1 MVLTAAGQTL
11 GTLEYMSPEQL
22 QGKKLDG
29 RSDIYALGMVA
40 YEMLTGNL
48 PFEGDTPAELI
59 RGHLKQ
65 LPRPVSEAA
74 PDLGIPKAMDRIIAR
89 MLAKDREQR
98 YADVRE
104 LRKELQDHIGNVTDP
119 RRVLPTPATADVK
132 QSKVRLWML
141 LGCVAVVAA
150 GVAGGLLYFFG

>member
-1 MVLTAAGQTL
+1 
-11 GTLEYMSPEQL
+11 
-22 QGKKLDG
+22 
-29 RSDIYALGMVA
+29 
-40 YEMLTGNL
+40 
-48 PFEGDTPAELI
+48 
-59 RGHLKQ
+59 
-65 LPRPVSEAA
+65 
-74 PDLGIPKAMDRIIAR
+74 MDRIIAR